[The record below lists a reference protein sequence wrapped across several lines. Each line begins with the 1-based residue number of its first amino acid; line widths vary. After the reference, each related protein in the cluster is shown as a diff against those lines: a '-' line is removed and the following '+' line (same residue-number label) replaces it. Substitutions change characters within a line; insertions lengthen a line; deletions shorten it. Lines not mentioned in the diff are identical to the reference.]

1 MKIPKV
7 IFIIAYTLAAGVLPA
22 QNSVAQD
29 STGLPG
35 DNFSLEGALEMFKKA
50 GSPEEFE
57 RMINTE
63 NNGVNNLDLNGDGD
77 IDYIRVIDKRDGDNH
92 AFILQDAISETENQD
107 IAVVEVARKGNENV
121 VLQIVG
127 DEDIYGEQLI
137 VEPQSTQISQPA
149 PATAAAPPVVVNV
162 WGWPAV
168 QYIYGPSYVVW
179 ASPWGWGGRP
189 IWWHPWRP
197 WGWHRFYTYCSP
209 YRPYYRVVNYHR
221 VVYAHRMYAPM
232 RSTSVIVRTRTAPAV
247 MHYRNTRTVYHP
259 ANSRYVNT
267 SRNTTVHGTNG
278 RTRSTTTFQGTHG
291 RTRTTTVYGTNGRTR
306 TTAVHGTNDRT
317 RSAVVQGTNSR
328 TRTPVVHGTS
338 SRMRTSVVH
347 GTSGRTRSATVHGTN
362 GRVRSVR
369 APSHH

>member
-1 MKIPKV
+1 MKTTKI
-7 IFIIAYTLAAGVLPA
+7 IFIIAYTLVAGVLPA

-92 AFILQDAISETENQD
+92 AFVLQDAVSETENQD
-107 IAVVEVARKGNENV
+107 IAVVEVERKGNQNV

-137 VEPQSTQISQPA
+137 VEPQATQPTQASQPA
-149 PATAAAPPVVVNV
+149 PASAVTPPVVINV

-179 ASPWGWGGRP
+179 ASPWVWGGWP
-189 IWWHPWRP
+189 LWWHPWRP

-221 VVYAHRMYAPM
+221 VVYAHRMYSPM

-247 MHYRNTRTVYHP
+247 THYRYTRSVYHP
-259 ANSRYVNT
+259 SSSHNVNRTRTTADYGTHGRTRPTTYQGTNGRTRTTTYQGTNGRTRT
-267 SRNTTVHGTNG
+267 STYQGTNG
-278 RTRSTTTFQGTHG
+278 RTRST
-291 RTRTTTVYGTNGRTR
+291 
-306 TTAVHGTNDRT
+306 A
-317 RSAVVQGTNSR
+317 
-328 TRTPVVHGTS
+328 
-338 SRMRTSVVH
+338 VH
-347 GTSGRTRSATVHGTN
+347 GTSGRSRTTVVHGGAG
-362 GRVRSVR
+362 GRTHASTPHGGGGHSHSVR

>member
-1 MKIPKV
+1 MKITK
-7 IFIIAYTLAAGVLPA
+7 IICIIAYTLAAGVLPA

-57 RMINTE
+57 RLINTE

-92 AFILQDAISETENQD
+92 AFVLQDAVSETESQD
-107 IAVVEVARKGNENV
+107 VAVVEVERKGNQNV

-127 DEDIYGEQLI
+127 DEDLYGEQLI
-137 VEPQSTQISQPA
+137 VEPQSTQASQPA
-149 PATAAAPPVVVNV
+149 PAAAVTPPVVVNV
-162 WGWPAV
+162 WGWPSV
-168 QYIYGPSYVVW
+168 QYIYGPSYAVW

-189 IWWHPWRP
+189 VWWHPWRP

-221 VVYAHRMYAPM
+221 VVYAHRMYTPM
-232 RSTSVIVRTRTAPAV
+232 RSTSVIVRTRTGPAV
-247 MHYRNTRTVYHP
+247 THYRYNRAVYHP
-259 ANSRYVNT
+259 ASSRYVNT
-267 SRNTTVHGTNG
+267 TRTTSVHSYGRTRPTNYQGTNG
-278 RTRSTTTFQGTHG
+278 RTRTTTYPGANG
-291 RTRTTTVYGTNGRTR
+291 RTQAATVHGTNGRTR
-306 TTAVHGTNDRT
+306 TTAVHGTNGRT
-317 RSAVVQGTNSR
+317 RST
-328 TRTPVVHGTS
+328 VVHG
-338 SRMRTSVVH
+338 
-347 GTSGRTRSATVHGTN
+347 GTSGRTHTTTPHGSN
-362 GRVRSVR
+362 GRSRSVR

>member
-1 MKIPKV
+1 MKITKI

-50 GSPEEFE
+50 GSPQEFE
-57 RMINTE
+57 RLINTE

-92 AFILQDAISETENQD
+92 AFVLQDAVSETESQD
-107 IAVVEVARKGNENV
+107 IAVVEVERKGNQDV

-137 VEPQSTQISQPA
+137 VEPQSTQASQPA
-149 PATAAAPPVVVNV
+149 PAPAAAVTPPVVVNV

-168 QYIYGPSYVVW
+168 QYIYGPSYAVW
-179 ASPWGWGGRP
+179 ASPWGWGGWP
-189 IWWHPWRP
+189 GWWHPWRP

-221 VVYAHRMYAPM
+221 VVYAHRMYSPM

-247 MHYRNTRTVYHP
+247 SHYRYTRAVYHP
-259 ANSRYVNT
+259 ASSHYVNT
-267 SRNTTVHGTNG
+267 RTTTVHGNY
-278 RTRSTTTFQGTHG
+278 G
-291 RTRTTTVYGTNGRTR
+291 RTRTTTYQGTNGRTR
-306 TTAVHGTNDRT
+306 TTTYQGTNGRT
-317 RSAVVQGTNSR
+317 RATVPHAPHATNSR
-328 TRTPVVHGTS
+328 TRSTVVHGS
-338 SRMRTSVVH
+338 
-347 GTSGRTRSATVHGTN
+347 SGRTRSTTPHASG
-362 GRVRSVR
+362 GRARSVR
-369 APSHH
+369 APSHHR